1 MTVKQITA
9 KELQQKIKQQD
20 QTLVLLDVREDFEFQ
35 LASIE
40 GSLLIPLNQI
50 QERINELEKK
60 QEIVVICHHG
70 IRSQHAAEHL
80 HYCGFT
86 NVTNLQ
92 GGIDAWSCQ
101 CDPDV
106 PRY

>member
-40 GSLLIPLNQI
+40 GS
-50 QERINELEKK
+50 
-60 QEIVVICHHG
+60 V
-70 IRSQHAAEHL
+70 
-80 HYCGFT
+80 
-86 NVTNLQ
+86 
-92 GGIDAWSCQ
+92 
-101 CDPDV
+101 
-106 PRY
+106 